1 MKKLTVQKCVFA
13 MVLMAAGVA
22 ANAQGTYYPPN
33 VCGQGQDDSTC
44 GNGAL
49 NGYTPKI
56 PLKYQERETPVVN
69 NVTNTT
75 NQITQVVQPNIT
87 TSSGSGDGIRFA
99 NAYAGCGSAVMVG
112 GGGTC
117 EAADGYA
124 SMPTSQP
131 NGNGWQVV
139 CDAFNGG
146 YVIARV
152 WATCSN

>member
-1 MKKLTVQKCVFA
+1 MKNLLVQKSVFA
-13 MVLMAAGVA
+13 VLLVA
-22 ANAQGTYYPPN
+22 AVAAHAQGTYYPPTI
-33 VCGQGQDDSTC
+33 CGRGFDDSTC
-44 GNGAL
+44 GNGA
-49 NGYTPKI
+49 GRGTPQI